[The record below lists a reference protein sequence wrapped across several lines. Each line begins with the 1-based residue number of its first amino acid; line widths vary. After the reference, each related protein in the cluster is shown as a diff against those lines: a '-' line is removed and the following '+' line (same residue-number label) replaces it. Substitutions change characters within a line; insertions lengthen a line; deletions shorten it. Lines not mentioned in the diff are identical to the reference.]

1 MILAIDVGNSNLSV
15 GLYTQEGGLRFC
27 STVRTEKGGTRDQYA
42 MTLLNIFR
50 LYREDIGAVSGS
62 ILSSV
67 VPPMIK
73 ELVQAVTLLTGKQP
87 LVVGSGIK
95 TGINIISE
103 THGQLGS
110 DIVAASVAALQKYP
124 SPLIFIDMG
133 TATSMSV
140 LRNNT
145 YEGCVIM
152 PGLKVAVEALSQRA
166 AELPHI
172 SLEPPASVVGRN
184 TIDAMGIG
192 AVYGHA
198 AMLDGM
204 IARLEEATQPAQTV
218 IMTGAN
224 GEIVRKYCKR
234 DIVYDANLVMDGLYL
249 LYAKNTR
256 RARGS

>member
-42 MTLLNIFR
+42 MNLLNIFH
-50 LYREDIGAVSGS
+50 LYQEDIGVVSGS

-73 ELVQAVTLLTGKQP
+73 ELVQAVTFLTGKPP

-124 SPLIFIDMG
+124 SPLIIIDMG

-140 LRNNT
+140 LRDNT

-172 SLEPPASVVGRN
+172 SLEPPASVLGRN

-204 IARLEEATQPAQTV
+204 IARLEEATQPAKTV

-224 GEIVRKYCKR
+224 GGIVQKYCKR
-234 DIVYDANLVMDGLYL
+234 NVIYDANLVMDGLYL
-249 LYAKNTR
+249 LYVKNTR
-256 RARGS
+256 RARG

>member
-1 MILAIDVGNSNLSV
+1 MILVIDVGNSNLSV
-15 GLYTQEGGLRFC
+15 GLYTPEGTIRFC
-27 STVRTEKGGTRDQYA
+27 STIRTVKGGTRDQYA
-42 MTLLNIFR
+42 MDLLNIFR
-50 LYREDIGAVSGS
+50 LYREDVGAVSGS

-67 VPPMIK
+67 VPPMIN
-73 ELVQAVTLLTGKQP
+73 ELVLAVKLLTGKAP
-87 LVVGSGIK
+87 MVVGSGIK
-95 TGINIISE
+95 TGINIIAE

-124 SPLIFIDMG
+124 SPLIMIDMG
-133 TATSMSV
+133 TATTMSV
-140 LRNNT
+140 LRNNI

-172 SLEPPASVVGRN
+172 SLEPPGSILGRN
-184 TIDAMGIG
+184 TIDAMGVG

-204 IARLEEATQPAQTV
+204 IARLEEATQPAETV

-234 DIVYDANLVMDGLYL
+234 DIIYDANLVMDGLYL
-249 LYAKNTR
+249 LYGKNTR
-256 RARGS
+256 RLRG